1 LILRLSYIALLLSSM
16 FILSCARVKPYP
28 DIGISTDK
36 RIIEVL
42 QSKAEGIKTNK
53 GHTEY

>member
-36 RIIEVL
+36 RVIEVL